1 MILMQSLKRNKLR
14 DAILVALW
22 CVLAGASPLQAARP
36 NIVLIMADDL
46 GYGDLSCYNGWIN
59 TPNIDALAKIGIRFT
74 DFHTSGSVCS
84 PTRAGLMTGRYQE
97 RAGIG
102 GVVYARL
109 DADQHYHGLQAS
121 EFTIAELCK
130 ERGYSTAIFGKWHLG
145 YYAPYN
151 PVNHGFDEFTGYV
164 SGNVDF
170 FSHVD
175 QAGVYD
181 WWHGLETVEEK
192 GYTTHLIT
200 RHAVEFISKSGE
212 RPFFLYIPHEA
223 PHYPYQGPSDPA
235 IRSVGSTDKI
245 NPERSDVK
253 NAYTEM
259 VTEMDRGIGEV
270 LAALTASGKRDNTIV
285 IFMSDNGANK
295 NGSNGSLRGFKG
307 SVWEGGH
314 RVPAIISW
322 PGQIRPRIEGEFCTS
337 LDWMPT
343 IASLLKT
350 SSQKEKPF
358 DGVDLKDL
366 LLKDKRI
373 RETQRTF
380 VWKGNAVRRGDYKWV
395 KEKDREFLFDIA
407 NDPNETKNI
416 IDQRPDL
423 AAELRKAAVM
433 WQQDMKASSTP
444 QPSKS
449 ELLKR
454 IDAE

>member
-1 MILMQSLKRNKLR
+1 MMQMQSLKRIKMR
-14 DAILVALW
+14 DTLIAALLCLVA
-22 CVLAGASPLQAARP
+22 GTSPLQAARP

-59 TPNIDALAKIGIRFT
+59 TPNIDALARAGIRFT
-74 DFHTSGSVCS
+74 DFHSSGSVCS

-97 RAGIG
+97 RAGIS

-130 ERGYSTAIFGKWHLG
+130 KRGYRTAIFGKWHLG
-145 YYAPYN
+145 YYPPYN
-151 PVNHGFDEFTGYV
+151 PVNHGFDEFKGYV

-181 WWHGLETVEEK
+181 WWHGLETVNEE

-200 RHAVEFISKSGE
+200 RHAVDFINKSGD

-223 PHYPYQGPSDPA
+223 PHYPYQGPNDLA
-235 IRSVGSTDKI
+235 IRTVGSTDKI
-245 NPERSDVK
+245 NPERPDVK

-259 VTEMDRGIGEV
+259 VTEMDHGIGEV
-270 LAALTASGKRDNTIV
+270 IAALTESGKRENTIV

-295 NGSNGSLRGFKG
+295 NGSNGNLRGFKG

-322 PGQIRPRIEGEFCTS
+322 PAQIRPRVEGEFCTS

-343 IASLLKT
+343 IASLIR
-350 SSQKEKPF
+350 SASQKDKPF
-358 DGVDLKDL
+358 DGMDLKDL
-366 LLKDKRI
+366 LLKSKPI
-373 RETQRTF
+373 EETQRAF

-395 KEKDREFLFDIA
+395 KEKDQEFLFDIA
-407 NDPNETKNI
+407 NDPNESNNI
-416 IDQRPDL
+416 IDQHPGL
-423 AAELRKAAVM
+423 AAELQKIAAK
-433 WQQDMKASSTP
+433 WRGEMKATSTP

-449 ELLKR
+449 ELLKT
-454 IDAE
+454 IDSE